1 MDARA
6 MARAVGKIAA
16 VLLRFLALG
25 LRRVVLSILIL
36 YWAIFVGYTVTK
48 YFQGGLAWVTAW
60 YAHISGDIF
69 EPLNWKRFI
78 IQQTFALT
86 LTIML
91 SYFEWRRLRL
101 ADRARAARF

>member
-1 MDARA
+1 MDTLA
-6 MARAVGKIAA
+6 MARAAGKIT
-16 VLLRFLALG
+16 VGLLRFLVLG
-25 LRRVVLSILIL
+25 VRRVILCFLIL

-91 SYFEWRRLRL
+91 SYFEWRPPRP